1 MACDVV
7 FIPTNEEMYP
17 NGFIVNHFE
26 LNDLDKSM
34 EGKHRPGHFNG
45 VCTVVSKLFEVVRP
59 NNAYFGRKD
68 FQQLAIIRENLIK
81 QRVLGS
87 IS

>member
-7 FIPTNEEMYP
+7 FIPSNEEMYP

-34 EGKHRPGHFNG
+34 EGKHRQGI
-45 VCTVVSKLFEVVRP
+45 LMEYVRL
-59 NNAYFGRKD
+59 
-68 FQQLAIIRENLIK
+68 LANFLK
-81 QRVLGS
+81 S
-87 IS
+87 H